1 MAKMRPEDVRLDNV
15 RIVWPN
21 LFTPRASST
30 DKNADPKYSVA
41 VLIPKDEKKLLEKIK
56 TGYNAAL
63 EAGVKKFG
71 EAFRG
76 KGKTPLVREE
86 GMDKG
91 ILIDCDTSLK
101 PESLDSEDVA
111 GCYLMNLN
119 RKNKP
124 GVVTV
129 RDGALVHIEEDE
141 ISGGDYCS
149 VTLSFYPYS
158 HESGAKGISKS
169 LNNICLLDR
178 GEPLG
183 TGSASAESD
192 FADMADA
199 ASFGASAA
207 DDDDDFE

>member
-1 MAKMRPEDVRLDNV
+1 MAKARPEDVRLDNV

-56 TGYNAAL
+56 AGYNAAL
-63 EAGVKKFG
+63 ESGVKKYG

-76 KGKTPLVREE
+76 KGKTPLVRKE

-149 VTLSFYPYS
+149 VTLSFYPYN
-158 HESGAKGISKS
+158 HESGAKGISKG
-169 LNNICLLDR
+169 LNNVCLLEK
-178 GEPLG
+178 GEPMG

-199 ASFGASAA
+199 TSFDQSA
-207 DDDDDFE
+207 DDDEDDFG